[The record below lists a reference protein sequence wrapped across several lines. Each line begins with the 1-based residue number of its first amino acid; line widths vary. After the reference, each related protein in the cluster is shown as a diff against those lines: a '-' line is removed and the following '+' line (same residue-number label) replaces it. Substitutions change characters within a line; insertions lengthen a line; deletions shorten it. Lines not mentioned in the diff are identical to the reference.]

1 MTKNQK
7 IQTGFSVKSSSYSE
21 ESGDHSDDEFSR
33 GDTHTSHSVEGVV
46 LAFDYPDC
54 AGPFLALSRDEMYI
68 VSVIYS
74 TGDSFG
80 YDHGRGL
87 EHVAVFKTLEKAN
100 RYARQIE
107 AYAALENSYN
117 SFDKK
122 SLHKHIKE
130 ISLPPHELGKLK
142 DKNEGWVLKDISAG
156 LVFLNEND
164 EPIETSTPWYGYF
177 ENLDYVNVSA
187 HTVEMDVL
195 PSLDRHVSSAR
206 PAPRKNIKP
215 K

>member
-54 AGPFLALSRDEMYI
+54 VGPFLALSRDEMYI

-130 ISLPPHELGKLK
+130 ISLLPT
-142 DKNEGWVLKDISAG
+142 NSA
-156 LVFLNEND
+156 N
-164 EPIETSTPWYGYF
+164 
-177 ENLDYVNVSA
+177 
-187 HTVEMDVL
+187 
-195 PSLDRHVSSAR
+195 
-206 PAPRKNIKP
+206 
-215 K
+215 